1 PEKARRA
8 ERGKEEQQ
16 RRRQQQQQ
24 QPEVSPSPSSPL
36 LPKHGLQKA
45 LPSIFLLLLLL
56 QLQGS
61 FSHPLDGPRQAR
73 ELTGVQE
80 LLYRLRDQISAL
92 EELETA
98 EQEETPGEV
107 WENKKPEHRPVPEG
121 SRSDRVLSFQAL
133 RGLQSPKLMRESGC
147 FGRRLDRIGS
157 LSSLGCNVS
166 RRN

>member
-1 PEKARRA
+1 MD
-8 ERGKEEQQ
+8 
-16 RRRQQQQQ
+16 
-24 QPEVSPSPSSPL
+24 S
-36 LPKHGLQKA
+36 QKA

-61 FSHPLDGPRQAR
+61 FSHPLDRPRQAR

-80 LLYRLRDQISAL
+80 LLYRLRDKISAL
-92 EELETA
+92 EELESV
-98 EQEETPGEV
+98 EPGPREREEIRGEV
-107 WENKKPEHRPVPEG
+107 WKNRQPQHQAVPEG
-121 SRSDRVLSFQAL
+121 SRGYRVAAFQPL
-133 RGLQSPKLMRESGC
+133 YGLQSPKVMRESGC

>member
-1 PEKARRA
+1 MD
-8 ERGKEEQQ
+8 
-16 RRRQQQQQ
+16 
-24 QPEVSPSPSSPL
+24 S
-36 LPKHGLQKA
+36 QKA
-45 LPSIFLLLLLL
+45 LSSIFLLLFLLH
-56 QLQGS
+56 LQGS
-61 FSHPLDGPRQAR
+61 FSHPLDGSRQAR

-80 LLYRLRDQISAL
+80 LLYRLRDTISAL

-98 EQEETPGEV
+98 EPEPREQEETPVED
-107 WENKKPEHRPVPEG
+107 WENRKPEHQVMPDG
-121 SRSDRVLSFQAL
+121 SRGYRVPTFQAL

>member
-1 PEKARRA
+1 MD
-8 ERGKEEQQ
+8 
-16 RRRQQQQQ
+16 
-24 QPEVSPSPSSPL
+24 S
-36 LPKHGLQKA
+36 QKA

-80 LLYRLRDQISAL
+80 LLYRLRDEISAL
-92 EELETA
+92 EQ
-98 EQEETPGEV
+98 EQTLGEV
-107 WENKKPEHRPVPEG
+107 WENRKPEHHPVPEG
-121 SRSDRVLSFQAL
+121 SRGDRVPSFQAL
-133 RGLQSPKLMRESGC
+133 SGLQSPKLRRESGC

>member
-1 PEKARRA
+1 MD
-8 ERGKEEQQ
+8 
-16 RRRQQQQQ
+16 
-24 QPEVSPSPSSPL
+24 S
-36 LPKHGLQKA
+36 QKA

-56 QLQGS
+56 QLQGN
-61 FSHPLDGPRQAR
+61 FSHPLDRPRQAR

-80 LLYRLRDQISAL
+80 LLYRLRDKISAL
-92 EELETA
+92 EELEMA
-98 EQEETPGEV
+98 EPEPREQEETPGEG
-107 WENKKPEHRPVPEG
+107 WENRKPEHPLVPEG
-121 SRSDRVLSFQAL
+121 SRVHRVSTFQAL